1 MTRMLQHSTAAL
13 AGVILTF
20 GAFVTVLTVP
30 PAQAASVVAPVL
42 A

>member
-13 AGVILTF
+13 AALLLTF

-30 PAQAASVVAPVL
+30 PAQAATILAPVL